1 MPKVLS
7 LKEKLENK
15 ENANLKFSISL
26 PPKTK
31 SKLADICKRNKTNQS
46 QVIEELIND
55 FELIENSKREIAE
68 LTKSSN
74 SLMNILDYIKK
85 DKNEKSVLIDSIKT
99 LLEINQ
105 KNTSEIEELKTEL
118 KKYREKTTD
127 TIAKINTTN
136 ENIANEIKAIKQN
149 IQNISITMK
158 EESNKSI
165 LGKVWGK

>member
-7 LKEKLENK
+7 LEEKRSNIENK
-15 ENANLKFSISL
+15 KNNFNISL
-26 PPKTK
+26 SKITK
-31 SKLADICKRNKTNQS
+31 QKLIDISIRNRINQS

-118 KKYREKTTD
+118 NKYREKTTD